1 MQNVQNALVSS
12 NTLGNTYQQQITQIL
27 ATINGAIGIQGD
39 GLFSISSIT
48 AQIATLQTALNNTP
62 ESNTD
67 ARQVL
72 SAQIALLQ
80 EMHTVQTALEQNQND
95 AAAAMNNL
103 RTLQSQVSTTLTDP
117 TKVAEQLTLIQQ
129 QYDAMPDTPANAEFR
144 AALSAQIAVLNQIQ
158 GIQNALQTSNN
169 NLTYKEQQV
178 GALVGLITASNLDF
192 DPANPATV
200 TSTINLLQNQMNNTS
215 DTAVKEA
222 LQVQIGILQE
232 VQTVSAQLQVIASQ
246 KDTQSQ
252 AIANTISTL
261 TSVSSSIKVDPNNVS
276 SIESSLANLQNR
288 LSNTQDQA
296 IKNLI
301 NSQIEILT
309 QLKSLAQSTIDLTQ
323 EKTGLLGRIAELS
336 NQLLASTSNYVYYG
350 ILGAAI
356 AVVLG
361 GFAHVTG
368 LIPAIQSTFFSRQND
383 FNPEGMGL

>member
-1 MQNVQNALVSS
+1 
-12 NTLGNTYQQQITQIL
+12 
-27 ATINGAIGIQGD
+27 
-39 GLFSISSIT
+39 
-48 AQIATLQTALNNTP
+48 
-62 ESNTD
+62 
-67 ARQVL
+67 
-72 SAQIALLQ
+72 
-80 EMHTVQTALEQNQND
+80 MHTVQTALEQNQND